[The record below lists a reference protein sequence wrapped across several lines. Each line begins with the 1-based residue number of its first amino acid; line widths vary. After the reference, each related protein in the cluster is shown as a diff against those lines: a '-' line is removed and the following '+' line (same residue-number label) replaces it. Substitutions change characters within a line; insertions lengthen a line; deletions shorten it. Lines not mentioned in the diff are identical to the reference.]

1 MAETGLY
8 ERAASSAHELCPLW
22 HMGDGKAIFA
32 GPLEHNANHAHNVTV
47 YVAGLHGKFGMRIR
61 GGDWHSCRT
70 AVIPAGVP
78 YEFDVGGNPISVFYV
93 EPAVASAKALVPL
106 VRNSF
111 EENGAVIGTG
121 GEIALMREF
130 YEDETSAGW
139 AGPALDDL
147 LEFTERKTPGNL
159 DPRISRVVRY
169 LYTHYGDYAPV
180 AQVAARPVCRHP
192 GSSTCSPGKWACR
205 FGGSAAGAECASPSK
220 RSSRAA
226 TSPRPLTP
234 PVMRTS
240 RILRITSGRPSVRP
254 HLRAF

>member
-8 ERAASSAHELCPLW
+8 ERAASSAPELRPLW

-93 EPAVASAKALVPL
+93 EPAVADAKALVPL
-106 VRNSF
+106 VRNAF

-121 GEIALMREF
+121 GETALMREF

-147 LEFTERKTPGNL
+147 LAF
-159 DPRISRVVRY
+159 
-169 LYTHYGDYAPV
+169 H
-180 AQVAARPVCRHP
+180 
-192 GSSTCSPGKWACR
+192 
-205 FGGSAAGAECASPSK
+205 
-220 RSSRAA
+220 RA
-226 TSPRPLTP
+226 
-234 PVMRTS
+234 
-240 RILRITSGRPSVRP
+240 
-254 HLRAF
+254 